1 MCCFWEPNWCF
12 ARLNVGKADANA
24 CVLKAASHDHGRPT
38 LAART
43 WSPPR
48 RRPPFKPL
56 RDASLIQRQNAVVGE
71 CELREIAGATPRRVA
86 ITRGFTLRFSVA
98 AVRIFFRRLGASCIF
113 CKLRRTLAGL
123 VVPPPRR
130 KKTYENIMSCP
141 GDFCGYFAPPWDCW
155 TSIG

>member
-24 CVLKAASHDHGRPT
+24 CVLEAASHNNGRPT

-43 WSPPR
+43 WSPPK

-56 RDASLIQRQNAVVGE
+56 RDASLIQRQKAVAGE

-86 ITRGFTLRFSVA
+86 RSSPPCEYSSADSGPRAF
-98 AVRIFFRRLGASCIF
+98 F
-113 CKLRRTLAGL
+113 CKLGRTLACL
-123 VVPPPRR
+123 VVLPPRR
-130 KKTYENIMSCP
+130 KKAYENIMSCP
-141 GDFCGYFAPPWDCW
+141 GDFCGYFALPWDCW